1 MDLIREKYSLHED
14 IQYSPYRSVLCAER
28 LNLSKQYDCR
38 LKINGSSLYIRYYSR
53 PFVNNTCSSSPARP
67 HFIGSVKY
75 RKQVLSRARRSLYD
89 IVECNPDMR
98 YFVTLTFA
106 DNVDDLRYANECFEY
121 FIKRLRYYLGF
132 NFKYLVVPEF
142 QKRGAVH
149 FHMLTNTGYIPASA
163 LSRIW
168 SFGFVRINK
177 VDRVT
182 NLCAY
187 VAKYITADSCD
198 LRLLGM
204 RSFRCSRNC
213 KRPLICRT
221 IRQNANDFLYSLLPS
236 HSLKS
241 KSKYIF
247 NNQYLSFIDVVFKFD
262 KKLNLR
268 IFDKVVKMSNYIR
281 FLS

>member
-1 MDLIREKYSLHED
+1 MDLIREKYSVLGEH
-14 IQYSPYRSVLCAER
+14 QYAFYRSVLCAE
-28 LNLSKQYDCR
+28 LLSVSKQYDCR
-38 LKINGSSLYIRYYSR
+38 LKINGNSLYIRYYSR
-53 PFVNNTCSSSPARP
+53 PLVYNTCSSPFARP
-67 HFIGSVKY
+67 HLVGSVKY

-106 DNVDDLRYANECFEY
+106 DNINDLRYANECFEY
-121 FIKRLRYYLGF
+121 FIKRLRYYVGF

-221 IRQNANDFLYSLLPS
+221 VRQNANDFLYSLLPS

-241 KSKYIF
+241 KTKYIF
-247 NNQYLSFIDVVFKFD
+247 NNQYLSFTDVVFKFD
-262 KKLNLR
+262 KKINLHY
-268 IFDKVVKMSNYIR
+268 FDCVSKMSNYIC

>member
-1 MDLIREKYSLHED
+1 MDLIREKYSALGE
-14 IQYSPYRSVLCAER
+14 YKNAFYRSILCVER
-28 LNLSKQYDCR
+28 FSISKQYDCR
-38 LKINGSSLYIRYYSR
+38 MKISGNSLYVRYYSR
-53 PFVNNTCSSSPARP
+53 PLVYNTYSSPVARP
-67 HFIGSVKY
+67 HFVGSVKY

-89 IVECNPDMR
+89 IVECNSDMR

-106 DNVDDLRYANECFEY
+106 ENVEDLRYANECFEY
-121 FIKRLRYYLGF
+121 FIKRLRYYVGF

-149 FHMLTNTGYIPASA
+149 FHMLTNTGYIPAVA

-187 VAKYITADSCD
+187 VAKYITADSSD

-213 KRPLICRT
+213 ERPLICRT
-221 IRQNANDFLYSLLPS
+221 VRQNADDFLYSLLPS
-236 HSLKS
+236 HSLKT
-241 KSKYIF
+241 KLKYIF
-247 NNQYLSFIDVVFKFD
+247 NNQYLSFVDVVFKFD
-262 KKLNLR
+262 KKINLR
-268 IFDKVVKMSNYIR
+268 IFDKVAKMSNYIQ
-281 FLS
+281 FLC